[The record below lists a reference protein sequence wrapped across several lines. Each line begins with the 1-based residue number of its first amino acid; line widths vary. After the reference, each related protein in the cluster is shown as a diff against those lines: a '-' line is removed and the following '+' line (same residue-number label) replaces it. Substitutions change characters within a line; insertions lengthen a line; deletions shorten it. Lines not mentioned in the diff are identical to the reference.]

1 MGKRFLSLLM
11 VLCLSL
17 SLVMPVVAAPEET
30 DPDDSTVTTTG
41 TAVYVSKDG
50 NDDSG
55 DGSEESPYATLA
67 KAVDAKTTE
76 SGATIYVMS
85 DLTMTKCARFY
96 GKHLTITSGEG
107 GPYTLTR
114 GETFA
119 QQQDPARST
128 YNPAMIEVDST
139 EGPNTAS
146 LTLTNII
153 LDDAGI
159 AAPANGENHYYIQ
172 AQSSDGNTEFGDQ
185 DINHGAV
192 VQDAIIATYNGVAT
206 ITLGDGAVLKNY
218 GGMSAVRLS
227 DGKLIM
233 KDGSKIIDDNISE
246 RSKGTEIPGTNKEYY
261 GPAGAVWMQ
270 GGTLIMEKGSFIGGA
285 DSDHMMPGRAVYDEA
300 GYAEVNGTI
309 ANLKG
314 TLNMWWGESGVALY
328 TRTDGKAVLGETG
341 VIENITGDHAGY
353 RGAVMTNGDRNEGEN
368 NEGEGYDFEA
378 KAGSV
383 IRNVTGFPAVF
394 SNYGNELL
402 DGTIENCT
410 NDYIVGGFAQV
421 TTIGPNGVL
430 QNNDTT
436 KGAAKSVV
444 YTSNASDIYMYG
456 TVKNNKVGTAAFY
469 IINQSGGG
477 AELTIYDGAWIEGT
491 GNNKG
496 VYINA
501 SESKCVMNGGT
512 ISGFNYGVDCRGK
525 TNRDATFIM
534 NGGTIT
540 GNGSGL
546 YFNGISKSQSI
557 AELNRG
563 TIAGNEDYEVNAY
576 GGNSE
581 DAYEH
586 VKIAAGVV
594 GGANTVRLSAGTL
607 TLDVDYADIQL
618 GDAKS
623 DADSKI
629 KELVAKEHSDWK
641 VASSTA
647 LWFKP
652 STSEIHFTITAPS
665 SVSKTGLFAAYIPL
679 NADGTPVEDAQLTWK
694 EFENTDPIDVTLDNL
709 TPGTS
714 YALMFVNNN
723 IYTLAPDDIT
733 IYTGGGQGSE
743 DATQNNGFPAL
754 TIANSVDEI
763 KSLTIDD
770 QAVTEDD
777 LMAALLGRLEVTYT
791 DENGKP
797 VENDAEAGE
806 YTATLAWK
814 EGQKPTSIR
823 INGNEVA
830 DTFGTGT
837 LIVRYVENI
846 DDAVSGDSTHKLLTE
861 EPTTPV
867 EHAEAIAK
875 ESPILPSIMKI
886 KFYTNDNEDFEI
898 TDTTGISILD
908 DALLT
913 DEDGTDRQA
922 LLEEKA
928 EKSNL
933 LNPLGDGQAYRY
945 QFHYLDLVDA
955 HNGNAWVSASYGT
968 TVYLP
973 YPDGVTK
980 DNAEDLGVQVIHYKD
995 LHREYGIAGQA
1006 DVEAAIEACELE
1018 TMNVTFDT
1026 NGIKF
1031 DVDREGFSPFAV
1043 VWQTQA
1049 YTITAT
1055 AGNGG
1060 TITPSGNVIVAEGE
1074 DQSFTITASDGYKIA
1089 DVKVDG
1095 TSVGAVDSYTFE
1107 DVKANHSIEA
1117 TFTKEGGIVPPIT
1130 YYTITASAG
1139 EGGAIN
1145 PSGTIRVPAGGDR
1158 TFTISAAEGYEI
1170 ADVLVDG
1177 KSVGAVDSYT
1187 FENVRANHTISVVF
1201 QEASGIADPD
1211 DTGVSDWLD
1220 TDNHKVYLN
1229 GYPDDSFQPEK
1240 DMTRA
1245 EAAQMFYNLL
1255 RDQDVETT
1263 VSFTDVA
1270 ADAWYATAVNALAS
1284 LEIVNG
1290 VGDDRFS
1297 PERTI
1302 TRAEFTTMAM
1312 RFCDGI
1318 PDGENIFS
1326 DVDQEDWFYEYVV
1339 GSIQYGWINGY
1350 PDGTFRPNDTISRAE
1365 VTTITNRMLGRA
1377 ADEVFVDQHQD
1388 SLRIFTDLKDTH
1400 WAYHQIVEATNAH
1413 EYTKDNGTEDW
1424 TKLV

>member
-30 DPDDSTVTTTG
+30 NPDDSSTTTTG
-41 TAVYVSKDG
+41 TAVYVSENGSDE
-50 NDDSG
+50 NG
-55 DGSEESPYATLA
+55 DGSEGKPYATLA
-67 KAVDAKTTE
+67 KAVEKAV
-76 SGATIYVMS
+76 SGDTIYVMS
-85 DLTMTKCARFY
+85 DLAANSLALVNKKNITID
-96 GKHLTITSGEG
+96 GNGHTITRDDDFSSKNDQGRG
-107 GPYTLTR
+107 G
-114 GETFA
+114 
-119 QQQDPARST
+119 
-128 YNPAMIEVDST
+128 YNPAMIEVANGST
-139 EGPNTAS
+139 
-146 LTLTNII
+146 LTLQNITLDDNFLHEGEKFDLASGTSGNEQKVHDGIIASYGDGKSTII
-153 LDDAGI
+153 LGEGATLKNFGGL
-159 AAPANGENHYYIQ
+159 AAVYITGE
-172 AQSSDGNTEFGDQ
+172 G
-185 DINHGAV
+185 
-192 VQDAIIATYNGVAT
+192 
-206 ITLGDGAVLKNY
+206 GDGA
-218 GGMSAVRLS
+218 
-227 DGKLIM
+227 KLIM
-233 KDGSKIIDDNISE
+233 KSGSKICDDNSSSRQGGYAAIFNHGGTVEAETGSSIENIDGRAIYADNAGVTTFAGSIKEITSSE
-246 RSKGTEIPGTNKEYY
+246 AVKSAGDAGVAYY
-261 GPAGAVWMQ
+261 GSGRTVFTLAS
-270 GGTLIMEKGSFIGGA
+270 GGSIEAIHSHDSSGA
-285 DSDHMMPGRAVYDEA
+285 DSVLHLISCTFKTEQGSEIRNIEVVGIADMNGATVDLAGSISGCNANDVLFRMRGTQGTFILQETGIIKNCNTSDVGIVYLNEGKPTIEIA
-300 GYAEVNGTI
+300 GTI
-309 ANLKG
+309 DTVNKPAFYLSNNGGDIKDG
-314 TLNMWWGESGVALY
+314 TITL
-328 TRTDGKAVLGETG
+328 TETG
-341 VIENITGDHAGY
+341 KIT
-353 RGAVMTNGDRNEGEN
+353 
-368 NEGEGYDFEA
+368 
-378 KAGSV
+378 
-383 IRNVTGFPAVF
+383 NVTGYGIRAEKSALTTIAGMITNCSSYAVQ
-394 SNYGNELL
+394 YYPKGNQSLL
-402 DGTIENCT
+402 TIKSTATIEN
-410 NDYIVGGFAQV
+410 N
-421 TTIGPNGVL
+421 
-430 QNNDTT
+430 
-436 KGAAKSVV
+436 
-444 YTSNASDIYMYG
+444 
-456 TVKNNKVGTAAFY
+456 
-469 IINQSGGG
+469 
-477 AELTIYDGAWIEGT
+477 
-491 GNNKG
+491 
-496 VYINA
+496 
-501 SESKCVMNGGT
+501 NGGKAQIRAQNTLLAMDAQEHIVVEPGGLDGNKT
-512 ISGFNYGVDCRGK
+512 IDLTAFDV
-525 TNRDATFIM
+525 
-534 NGGTIT
+534 
-540 GNGSGL
+540 
-546 YFNGISKSQSI
+546 
-557 AELNRG
+557 
-563 TIAGNEDYEVNAY
+563 
-576 GGNSE
+576 
-581 DAYEH
+581 
-586 VKIAAGVV
+586 
-594 GGANTVRLSAGTL
+594 
-607 TLDVDYADIQL
+607 TLDENYAAVKL
-618 GDAKS
+618 GNAGSAAATALKT
-623 DADSKI
+623 AI
-629 KELVAKEHSDWK
+629 TTAYSDWK
-641 VASSTA
+641 PVGSSA
-647 LWFKP
+647 VWIQP
-652 STSEIHFTITAPS
+652 SESEIHFTVPHTSSMKKTA
-665 SVSKTGLFAAYIPL
+665 LFAALIPL
-679 NADGTPVEDAQLTWK
+679 NADGTPVQDANDELILQAVK
-694 EFENTDPIDVTLDNL
+694 NTDPVDVTLTGL
-709 TPGTS
+709 TANQS

-723 IYTLAPDDIT
+723 EYTLAPDDIT

-743 DATQNNGFPAL
+743 DATQNKGFPAL

-770 QAVTEDD
+770 QEVADDD
-777 LMAALLGRLEVTYT
+777 LMAALLDRLEVTYS
-791 DENGKP
+791 DQNGNP

-806 YTATLAWK
+806 YIATLSWK
-814 EGQKPTSIR
+814 DGQKPTSIR

-830 DTFGTGT
+830 DDFGTGT

-861 EPTTPV
+861 EPTAPV
-867 EHAEAIAK
+867 ENAEAIAK
-875 ESPILPSIMKI
+875 KGGFFGTTAP
-886 KFYTNDNEDFEI
+886 KFYTNDNEDFKI
-898 TDTTGISILD
+898 DDTRGISILD

-928 EKSNL
+928 EKSGQL
-933 LNPLGDGQAYRY
+933 TPLGDGQAYRY
-945 QFHYLDLVDA
+945 EFHYLDLVDA

-973 YPDGVTK
+973 YPDGVTA
-980 DNAEDLGVQVIHYKD
+980 DTAESMGVQVIHYKD

-1006 DVEAAIEACELE
+1006 EVEEAIAACELE

-1049 YTITAT
+1049 KDFTITAT
-1055 AGNGG
+1055 ANGGG
-1060 TITPSGNVIVAEGE
+1060 TISPSGTITVTEGE
-1074 DQSFTITASDGYKIA
+1074 DQTFAISASDGYKIA

-1177 KSVGAVDSYT
+1177 QSVGAVDSYT

-1263 VSFTDVA
+1263 GSFTDVA

-1312 RFCDGI
+1312 RFCDEI

-1377 ADEVFVDQHQD
+1377 ADEAFVDQHQD

-1400 WAYHQIVEATNAH
+1400 WAYYQIVEATNAH

-1424 TKLV
+1424 TKLI